1 MKKLLTL
8 SIAIALFASC
18 KKDSSTPAGSKESI
32 LTSKKW
38 KITASTTNV
47 DYGNG
52 VVLPFDLFAM
62 MPACQQDNIYSFL
75 PDHTTLMDEGAL
87 KCDPS
92 DPQQTAGGSWQLVNN
107 ETQLQS
113 DLQGG
118 APISSITA
126 DILQLDNNTL
136 KIKYTTTINGPVSE
150 TTTTYT
156 SVP

>member
-38 KITASTTNV
+38 EITASTTSI

-52 VVLPFDLFAM
+52 LVIPYDLYAV

-75 PDHTTLMDEGAL
+75 SDHTTLSDEGAT
-87 KCDPS
+87 KCSPA
-92 DPQQTAGGSWQLVNN
+92 DPQQTAGGSWQLINN
-107 ETQLQS
+107 ETQLKSDFTNNPSIQS
-113 DLQGG
+113 L
-118 APISSITA
+118 TA

-136 KIKYTTTINGPVSE
+136 KIKYVTTINGPTSE